1 MNEIQVVF
9 FDVGGTLVELNG
21 SVGDIYGRFARR
33 YGIDR
38 EPAAMTD
45 AFSRSFREQP
55 PLAFPRGTPEDELH
69 GLERDWWRRLVLD
82 VIPGVP
88 QFDDFFSEVYEFF
101 REREAWRLF
110 DDAIPTLAKLKNR
123 GLRLAIISNYDS
135 RIDDLLRDFEIERFF
150 DGVHVSSRSGAAKP
164 DRDIFLS
171 ALRYHQIAPH
181 EALHVGDSLREDIEG
196 ALAVGI
202 TAVLIDRNQSYASN
216 NELIRISRL
225 DELTGYRF
233 WK

>member
-9 FDVGGTLVELNG
+9 FDVGGTLVELNS

-38 EPAAMTD
+38 DPVAMTD
-45 AFSRSFREQP
+45 AFSRSFREQL

-69 GLERDWWRRLVLD
+69 GLERDWWRRLLLEV
-82 VIPGVP
+82 VPGFP
-88 QFDDFFSEVYEFF
+88 EFDDFFSEVYEFF
-101 REREAWRLF
+101 RGREAWRLF
-110 DDAIPTLAKLKNR
+110 DDAIPVLAELKNR

-164 DRDIFLS
+164 DREIFLS
-171 ALRYHQIAPH
+171 ALRYHQVEPQR
-181 EALHVGDSLREDIEG
+181 ALHVGDSLREDFEG
-196 ALAVGI
+196 ASAVGMR
-202 TAVLIDRNQSYASN
+202 AVLLDRNRSFGLN
-216 NELIRISRL
+216 DGLIRISSL
-225 DELTGYRF
+225 DELIGYRI
-233 WK
+233 